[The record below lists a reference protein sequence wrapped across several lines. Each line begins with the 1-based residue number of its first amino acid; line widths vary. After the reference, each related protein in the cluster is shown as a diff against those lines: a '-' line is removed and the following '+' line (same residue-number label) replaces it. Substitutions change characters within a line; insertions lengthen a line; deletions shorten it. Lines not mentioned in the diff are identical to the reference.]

1 MGLAQ
6 TLAALPVV
14 ASPLGDALRAVPFNK
29 KRPDARIELVFE
41 LLSSAGAAVLVCDDD
56 PAGMEEAEGT
66 WVEVAPGQYRLP
78 EEEFDLGEVLDW
90 LAEGNWTLVGFPE
103 AKAVRELEPVDLFA
117 EPEASVQALRAAGA
131 SWVLD
136 VFQDD
141 GEWRVAQVG

>member
-14 ASPLGDALRAVPFNK
+14 PSPLGDALRAVPFNK
-29 KRPDARIELVFE
+29 KRPDARLELAFE

-56 PAGMEEAEGT
+56 PSEMDEAEGT

-78 EEEFDLGEVLDW
+78 EEEFDLGAVLDW
-90 LAEGNWTLVGFPE
+90 LAEGNWTLVGFSD

-117 EPEASVQALRAAGA
+117 APEASVEALRAAGA
-131 SWVLD
+131 VWALD
-136 VFQDD
+136 VFHDD
-141 GEWRVAQVG
+141 GEWRVARVG